1 MSSSLVTTDRKKLI
15 YGSGLRRLNHCQCRQ
30 NADVANCKRYG
41 HTNPRFVTTL
51 VGYNTSMSEFDLIAR
66 YFTRADRG
74 HPTVLLGVGD
84 DCALLRPAQ
93 RQQAISM
100 DMLVEGRHFL
110 PGTDPVALGHKCLAV
125 NLSDLAAMGARP
137 VGFTLALALPD
148 IDEDWLQGFSTG
160 LFALADRHACA
171 LIGGDTTKG
180 PRTICITVFGEL
192 DTAGA
197 LLRSAAR
204 VGDDIWISGT
214 LGDARL
220 ALAYRLGE
228 CAFDETSL
236 ALCAPRMDRPTPR
249 NELGMALVGVAHAA
263 IDISDGLGGDLGH
276 ILKRS
281 CVGATVDVDALPA
294 GPALANQSAALRRA
308 YCVAGGDDYEL
319 CFTAPPAHRQAV
331 IDAAHRTQ
339 TRVTRVGH
347 IDALPGLRLTDHSGI
362 DLNLTYS
369 SFDHFTTP

>member
-1 MSSSLVTTDRKKLI
+1 
-15 YGSGLRRLNHCQCRQ
+15 LRRLNICQLRL
-30 NADVANCKRYG
+30 NADVANYKRTG
-41 HTNPRFVTTL
+41 RAIQCFASAL
-51 VGYNTSMSEFDLIAR
+51 VGYNATMSEFDLIAR
-66 YFTRADRG
+66 YFTRPDRG
-74 HPTVLLGVGD
+74 HPSVLLGVGD
-84 DCALLRPAQ
+84 DCALLKPVQ
-93 RQQAISM
+93 LQQAISM

-137 VGFTLALALPD
+137 VGFTLALALPA

-160 LFALADRHACA
+160 LFALADRHGCA

-192 DTAGA
+192 DAAGA

-204 VGDDIWISGT
+204 AGDDIWVSGT

-228 CAFDETSL
+228 RERDETVL

-249 NELGMALVGVAHAA
+249 NELGMALVGIAHAA

-276 ILKRS
+276 ILTRS

-294 GPALANQSAALRRA
+294 GPALANQPGALRRE

-319 CFTAPPAHRQAV
+319 CFTAPQANRQAV
-331 IDAAHRTQ
+331 LDAAHNTQ
-339 TRVTRVGH
+339 TTVTRVGR
-347 IDALPGLRLTDHSGI
+347 IDALPGLRLTDHSGVN
-362 DLNLTYS
+362 LRLTYP